1 MAVAKLTLK
10 FHPHDISERSPGV
23 RRTLRSFVTGFII
36 MGCGIVAG
44 CAQIPPCT
52 VSPIEIEETR
62 EGVKLL
68 EKDLVEARER
78 AKKLSDEL
86 AAKQAELDSK
96 KDKPGELRER
106 LKELK
111 KGSGRDDED
120 DKDKEDDKETA

>member
-1 MAVAKLTLK
+1 
-10 FHPHDISERSPGV
+10 
-23 RRTLRSFVTGFII
+23 
-36 MGCGIVAG
+36 
-44 CAQIPPCT
+44 

-68 EKDLVEARER
+68 EKDLVEARTR
-78 AKKLSDEL
+78 AKALSDEL

-96 KDKPGELRER
+96 KDKPAELRER

-120 DKDKEDDKETA
+120 KDKDEEETT